1 MLAFGAANHDPRHF
15 PNPDVFDPRRDNAH
29 TQLSFGWGIHFC
41 LGAGLARIEC
51 EIVLRLL
58 GERLPGLRLVPDQA
72 LSFPPNISFRGP
84 HHLWVE
90 WLARPA

>member
-15 PNPDVFDPRRDNAH
+15 PHPEAFDLQRDNAH
-29 TQLSFGWGIHFC
+29 TQLSFGWGTHFC

-58 GERLPGLRLVPDQA
+58 GQRLPGLRLAPDQE
-72 LSFPPNISFRGP
+72 LSFPPIITLRGP
-84 HHLWVE
+84 LQLWAE
-90 WLARPA
+90 WPV